1 MDRDAEIT
9 RLRGTVARL
18 RRSRTLLL
26 RLLEESLRE
35 QESLRQC
42 LAAEAR
48 LSNVRQLPP
57 RSAQDRG
64 SVP

>member
-1 MDRDAEIT
+1 MDTEEEIE

-35 QESLRQC
+35 QESLQAR
-42 LAAEAR
+42 LVAGGR

-64 SVP
+64 SAP

>member
-1 MDRDAEIT
+1 MDTAEEIE

-35 QESLRQC
+35 QESLQAR
-42 LAAEAR
+42 LAAGR
-48 LSNVRQLPP
+48 PLSNVRQLPP

-64 SVP
+64 SAP